1 MSFQQTSK
9 NLKIEIDNF
18 IFYQKSKV
26 GLIVGRAVEPLIS
39 GGKTFVQVGE
49 ECRIKFKLDCNNLN
63 LQQLAIAKIVDI
75 LVKNSCEEK
84 FVRGVKVKQFSVES
98 FNQYNADDQREIIQF

>member
-26 GLIVGRAVEPLIS
+26 GLIVGRAAEPLIS

-49 ECRIKFKLDCNNLN
+49 ECRIKFKL
-63 LQQLAIAKIVDI
+63 Q
-75 LVKNSCEEK
+75 
-84 FVRGVKVKQFSVES
+84 
-98 FNQYNADDQREIIQF
+98 